1 MQSPL
6 LSTKSPLVSTGYPRD
21 SPDSKAS
28 SPYST
33 GHPHYFFL
41 QSKSNAPQID
51 KSPFFQATTNRKT
64 RTDIRIN
71 RSKTNNYEQKL
82 TNKPRNLLTMSPI
95 QSNLHLFASTSPLH
109 HPTTKKHSPP
119 PSPPALLSLS
129 YRRICSRSTLH
140 FVQKQLLLHTDTPVP
155 WQHVH
160 RRVHLSLPHCRGES
174 NKCTTYIFAHHDFSE
189 PTHDEQKFAHATC
202 IEPTIVANS
211 A

>member
-82 TNKPRNLLTMSPI
+82 TNKPRNLLTISPI
-95 QSNLHLFASTSPLH
+95 QSNLHLFASTSPRH

-119 PSPPALLSLS
+119 PLLRPSSL
-129 YRRICSRSTLH
+129 YPIVEFVHVQLCILCRNNYFCIQTHRCHGNTFTGVFTYHFRIVAVKATN
-140 FVQKQLLLHTDTPVP
+140 VQLTFLHTTTFRNPHTTNKNLHT
-155 WQHVH
+155 QHV
-160 RRVHLSLPHCRGES
+160 
-174 NKCTTYIFAHHDFSE
+174 
-189 PTHDEQKFAHATC
+189 
-202 IEPTIVANS
+202 
-211 A
+211 

>member
-33 GHPHYFFL
+33 GHPHYFFFDRAKATL
-41 QSKSNAPQID
+41 HKLIKAH
-51 KSPFFQATTNRKT
+51 FFQATTNRKT
-64 RTDIRIN
+64 RTGIIIN
-71 RSKTNNYEQKL
+71 RSKTNNYEQKS
-82 TNKPRNLLTMSPI
+82 TNKPRNLLTIPPI

-155 WQHVH
+155 WQHV
-160 RRVHLSLPHCRGES
+160 LSTFTGVFIDHFR
-174 NKCTTYIFAHHDFSE
+174 
-189 PTHDEQKFAHATC
+189 
-202 IEPTIVANS
+202 IVAVKATNVQLTFLHTTTFRPPHTTNKKLHTQHV
-211 A
+211 

>member
-33 GHPHYFFL
+33 GHPHYFFR

-71 RSKTNNYEQKL
+71 RSKTNNYEHKL
-82 TNKPRNLLTMSPI
+82 TNKPRNLLTISPI
-95 QSNLHLFASTSPLH
+95 QSNLHLFASTSPRH

-119 PSPPALLSLS
+119 PLLRPSSL
-129 YRRICSRSTLH
+129 YPIVEFVHVQLCILCRNNYFCIQTHRCHGNTFTGVFTYHFRIVAVKATN
-140 FVQKQLLLHTDTPVP
+140 VQLTFLHTTTFRNPHTTNKNLHT
-155 WQHVH
+155 QHV
-160 RRVHLSLPHCRGES
+160 
-174 NKCTTYIFAHHDFSE
+174 
-189 PTHDEQKFAHATC
+189 
-202 IEPTIVANS
+202 
-211 A
+211 

>member
-33 GHPHYFFL
+33 GHPHYFFR

-71 RSKTNNYEQKL
+71 SSKTNNYEQKS
-82 TNKPRNLLTMSPI
+82 TNKPRNLLTISPI

-119 PSPPALLSLS
+119 PSPPTLLSLS

-155 WQHVH
+155 WQHV
-160 RRVHLSLPHCRGES
+160 LSTFTGVF
-174 NKCTTYIFAHHDFSE
+174 TYHFR
-189 PTHDEQKFAHATC
+189 
-202 IEPTIVANS
+202 IVAVKATNVQLTFLPTTTFRNPHTTNKNLHTQHV
-211 A
+211 

>member
-71 RSKTNNYEQKL
+71 RSKTNNYEHKL
-82 TNKPRNLLTMSPI
+82 TNKPRNLLTISPI
-95 QSNLHLFASTSPLH
+95 QSNLHLFASTSPRH

-119 PSPPALLSLS
+119 PLLRPSSL
-129 YRRICSRSTLH
+129 YPIVEFVHVQLCILCRNNYFCIQTHRCHGNTFTGVFTYHFRIVAVKATN
-140 FVQKQLLLHTDTPVP
+140 VQLTFLHTTTFRNPHTTNKNLHT
-155 WQHVH
+155 QHV
-160 RRVHLSLPHCRGES
+160 
-174 NKCTTYIFAHHDFSE
+174 
-189 PTHDEQKFAHATC
+189 
-202 IEPTIVANS
+202 
-211 A
+211 